1 MKMTNGL
8 IDTIGPL
15 LAADVASLAPVAA
28 NKVALIIANF
38 VPDMDAAI
46 GSFTLGSTTGLTP
59 VAGVAGTQLESRDPV
74 TGEVIVEIKTPAGGF
89 RWETPNPF
97 TDGPITVFGFLLI
110 DNAGINWL
118 GVHKLAEPITLSGP
132 NQQITAP
139 ALQFAIDAT
148 KVY

>member
-15 LAADVASLAPVAA
+15 LAADVPTLAPVAA
-28 NKVALIIANF
+28 NKVALITDNF
-38 VPDMDAAI
+38 VPDMDASI
-46 GSFTLGSTTGLTP
+46 GDFTLGSTTGLTP
-59 VAGVAGTQLESRDPV
+59 IAGVAGTQLESRDPV

-89 RWETPNPF
+89 RWETPDPF
-97 TDGPITVFGFLLI
+97 TDGPITVYGFLLI
-110 DNAGINWL
+110 DNGAANWL
-118 GVHKLAEPITLSGP
+118 GVHKLTDPITLDGP

-139 ALQFAIDAT
+139 ALTFAIDAT